1 MPRCGL
7 LAIVLLGVASMPPAA
22 LAEAPLELKSVTI
35 ELPFGD
41 KVIPPGPGSDE
52 VSRNCFFC
60 HSAGMLLYQP
70 AMPKS
75 AWIKII
81 HKMIDVYKAP
91 VAEADIPAIVN
102 YLTGLE
108 AAK

>member
-1 MPRCGL
+1 MPRSRL
-7 LAIVLLGVASMPPAA
+7 LAIVLLGFASMPPAA

-41 KVIPPGPGSDE
+41 KVIPPGPGADE
-52 VSRNCFFC
+52 VSRNCMFC

-70 AMPKS
+70 ALSKS

-81 HKMIDVYKAP
+81 DKMIDVYKAP
-91 VAEADIPAIVN
+91 VVQADIPAIVN
-102 YLTGLE
+102 YLTDLE
-108 AAK
+108 AK